1 MCGDHFWL
9 RNSVKLKTGVWTG
22 PVIVIYGWDVLC
34 IKDVCLKREDVSP
47 QRDLHTAC
55 LPVNTQPLE
64 QPFQYS
70 YQGNADLWWSRNGSD
85 LRACAVV
92 CVCVCACVCIC
103 KCVFLCAW
111 TCARACVYMDVHV
124 RACVRVCACVC
135 VCVRAWT
142 SSLLPHLT
150 TALHY
155 YVGWR
160 RASYR
165 IRDEVKPLAKGLLAA
180 DQRRQGGYGLMD
192 AFLACLTR

>member
-1 MCGDHFWL
+1 MYQRRVPQKRRRLPTERSTYGVSSCEHKASGTTFSVFISGQRRSVVKQKWIWPACMC
-9 RNSVKLKTGVWTG
+9 
-22 PVIVIYGWDVLC
+22 C
-34 IKDVCLKREDVSP
+34 C
-47 QRDLHTAC
+47 
-55 LPVNTQPLE
+55 
-64 QPFQYS
+64 
-70 YQGNADLWWSRNGSD
+70 
-85 LRACAVV
+85 V
-92 CVCVCACVCIC
+92 CVCVCVCVHMQV
-103 KCVFLCAW
+103 CVSV
-111 TCARACVYMDVHV
+111 RVDV
-124 RACVRVCACVC
+124 RAGVCVHGCACACVCACVC